1 MKYSLKHRY
10 EVDYISAL
18 KLRSLSFNT
27 PKQALNFIKE
37 LYEKVYHTDLTFPEF
52 MYEFKLVK
60 FSPIKTR
67 SVK

>member
-1 MKYSLKHRY
+1 MTYSLAHRY
-10 EVDYISAL
+10 DVNYISSN
-18 KLRSLSFNT
+18 KLRSFSFNT

-52 MYEFKLVK
+52 MYEFKL
-60 FSPIKTR
+60 IR